1 MKLLLINCPASLL
14 KPYEDNEP
22 LGILYIAAVLLKK
35 GHNVIIRDFGV
46 EQYEKQSLVKELA
59 EQSYDGLMLSCRTA
73 SYVSSLQIISDCITN
88 SFRGFV
94 ILGGQHPSALPR
106 KTLSEIKAD
115 PLFIVRG
122 EGEETVPDLLKK
134 LEKPLD
140 AKEFEKI
147 QGLSFKINGAIYQT
161 PDRELIKNIDDI
173 PFPARHLL
181 KSDLYTMKV
190 GETRAFN
197 LITSRGCPYNC
208 IYCQKNIFK
217 NKIRFRSPEN
227 IATEIKEL
235 VTTYGRNAF
244 YFVDDLFTAD
254 LKRLVLLF
262 EILNKE
268 NIKIRWR
275 CLSRADKVNAELLKK
290 FKEWGCEK
298 IVFGFESGDTYTLKK
313 VNKGVDI
320 ATIRKAAELTKKAG
334 IRFKANF
341 MIGFPWDNYLS
352 LLRTFH
358 FAACL
363 PVNDEYKIFSV
374 TPFPGTEI
382 WNLYK
387 TESLIDEHN
396 IDWQEFLVTDYRIK
410 NRNIHPFLA
419 RHLII
424 LFYIYLFYIRLL
436 ISFSTKAN
444 WRVLFLYFG
453 KINLKDLLKISFHP
467 GYHIEK
473 SVQGELVDYK
483 FKKYPL
489 VIRFLIKGMI
499 LFFTDKFSRK
509 AAIGVCLS
517 RNYPGEAKKIFIEAL
532 TEHPDDDKAL
542 CELANLYCKADE
554 FEEASKLLKKALE
567 QGGYREQAALLYGF
581 LNSENLTNDKLLSS
595 YLTNRDYLKKLAD
608 RYFDGKK
615 FKQSQW
621 LYEKILKHKTSEDKS
636 LIHRRTAET
645 YVLEKDYVK
654 ACDHYLQ
661 AFAIKNEIETQNAIV
676 DVFSLL
682 CDKNPN
688 KAFHCAYKIEKDR
701 MLIRKIIG
709 SLLLFFYDIKVHGN
723 YKHEII
729 KTFIGSDPFLTHSL
743 FYRIASTI
751 KKEGDFKNSEKI
763 FSCIAQSC
771 INFKF
776 EKNYK
781 GGACYHIGEIFY
793 HNMKY
798 REASIYFKRCLFLI
812 PDHKKAFYYY
822 QKCIK

>member
-1 MKLLLINCPASLL
+1 MKLLLVNCPVSLL

-22 LGILYIAAVLLKK
+22 LGILYIAAVLLQK

-46 EQYEKQSLVKELA
+46 EQYEKHSLIKELA

-106 KTLSEIKAD
+106 ETLSEINTD

-122 EGEETVPDLLKK
+122 EGEETVSELLEK

-140 AKEFEKI
+140 AKELEKI
-147 QGLSFKINGAIYQT
+147 QGLSFKIKGAIYHT

-190 GETRAFN
+190 GKTLAFN

-227 IATEIKEL
+227 IANEIKEL
-235 VTTYGRNAF
+235 VSRYGRNAF

-254 LKRLVLLF
+254 PKRLVILF
-262 EILNKE
+262 EILNKAT
-268 NIKIRWR
+268 IKIRWR

-298 IVFGFESGDTYTLKK
+298 IVFGFESGDSYTLKK
-313 VNKGVDI
+313 VKKGVST
-320 ATIRKAAELTKKAG
+320 AVIRKAAELTQKAG

-341 MIGFPWDNYLS
+341 MCGFPWDNYPS

-387 TESLIDEHN
+387 TEGLIDEHN
-396 IDWQEFLVTDYRIK
+396 VDWQEFLVTDYRIK

-424 LFYIYLFYIRLL
+424 LFYIYVFYIRLL

-444 WRVLFLYFG
+444 WRILFLYFG
-453 KINLKDLLKISFHP
+453 KINLKELLKISFNP
-467 GYHIEK
+467 GYHIRK
-473 SVQGELVDYK
+473 SVQSELVDYK
-483 FKKYPL
+483 FKRYPL
-489 VIRFLIKGMI
+489 IIRFLIKGMI

-509 AAIGVCLS
+509 AAIGACLS
-517 RNYPGEAKKIFIEAL
+517 RNYPDEAKKILIEAL
-532 TEHPDDDKAL
+532 MEHPDDDKAL
-542 CELANLYCKADE
+542 CELANLYCQADE

-608 RYFDGKK
+608 RYFDEKK
-615 FKQSQW
+615 FKQAQW
-621 LYEKILKHKTSEDKS
+621 LYEKTLKQKTSEDKS
-636 LIHRRTAET
+636 LIHRRTAEIYT
-645 YVLEKDYVK
+645 LEKDYVM
-654 ACDHYLQ
+654 ACNHYLQ
-661 AFAIKNEIETQNAIV
+661 AFEMKNEIETQNSIV

-682 CDKNPN
+682 CDQNPN
-688 KAFHCAYKIEKDR
+688 KAFNFACKIKKDMR
-701 MLIRKIIG
+701 LIRKIIG
-709 SLLLFFYDIKVHGN
+709 SFLLFFYDIKVHGN
-723 YKHEII
+723 YKLEII
-729 KTFIGSDPFLTHSL
+729 KTFIDRDACLTHSL
-743 FYRIASTI
+743 LYRIASTI

-763 FSCIAQSC
+763 FSYIAQSC

-776 EKNYK
+776 EENYK
-781 GGACYHIGEIFY
+781 GGANYHIGEMLY
-793 HNMKY
+793 HKMKY
-798 REASIYFKRCLFLI
+798 LEALTYFKRCLLLI
-812 PDHKKAFYYY
+812 PDHQKAFHYYK
-822 QKCIK
+822 KCIK